1 MSALALA
8 ARNVLRNRRRSITT
22 ILVAAIG
29 CAALL
34 ISGGFALYTYEMLA
48 DNAAR
53 ESGHI
58 TVADKRFFE
67 DEEETPAQF
76 GIDYPE
82 NWIAALE
89 HDDRIKYVLPRLSFS
104 GLISNGDKSLIFSGL
119 GADINAEANVRGD
132 FLKGVNG
139 NINFD
144 KTRDGAPAIL
154 IGKELARRLKAD
166 VGSRLTLM
174 TKTASGSMNAMDALV
189 SSIVTTGWHE
199 ADKRLVLLDIGQ
211 AQRLMMTGRISSLSV
226 YLSDAGNVQGIREEL
241 LSSGSGRLASRLW
254 SEQAFY
260 YESVKA
266 IYDRIF
272 GLLGFIIALLVL
284 FSVSN
289 TLATSVAERTRE
301 IGTFRA
307 LGSHPHEIVAQ
318 FVHEGM
324 LIGIAGVLTGNLI
337 GLAVASSL
345 PYLGWEMPPPPGRS
359 AGYPLLVS
367 APVSLYGAIDL
378 LIVILC
384 CVAAWFSSRKA
395 ARMPVMEALRHV

>member
-8 ARNVLRNRRRSITT
+8 SRNVLRNRRRSITT
-22 ILVAAIG
+22 IFVAAIG

-34 ISGGFALYTYEMLA
+34 ISGGFALYTYGMLA

-76 GIDYPE
+76 GIDFSPDR
-82 NWIAALE
+82 IAALE

-104 GLISNGDKSLIFSGL
+104 GLVSNGDKSLIFSGL
-119 GADINAEANVRGD
+119 GADISAEANVRGD

-139 NINFD
+139 EIHFD
-144 KTRDGAPAIL
+144 KSRDGAPAIL
-154 IGKELARRLKAD
+154 VGKELARRLKVDA
-166 VGSRLTLM
+166 GSRLTLM
-174 TKTASGSMNAMDALV
+174 TTTASGSMNAMDAFV

-199 ADKRLVLLDIGQ
+199 ADKRLVLVDIEQ
-211 AQRLMMTGRISSLSV
+211 ARALLMTDRISSLSV
-226 YLSDAGNVQGIREEL
+226 YLSDAEDLQGMQEEL
-241 LSSGSGRLASRLW
+241 LSSGSEQLASRLW

-307 LGSHPHEIVAQ
+307 LGSHPREIVAQ

-324 LIGIAGVLTGNLI
+324 LIGIAGVLIGNLV

-359 AGYPLLVS
+359 VGYPLLVS
-367 APVSLYGAIDL
+367 APVLLYSAVNV

-384 CVAAWFSSRKA
+384 GAAAWFSSRKA